1 MSVRM
6 LVVSDTH
13 YKIDNLYFAVDEAG
27 EIDGLIHLG
36 DIEDY
41 RSEVEEMVDC
51 PCYIVPGNN
60 DYFSGM
66 SRERILEIG
75 DHRILLTHGH
85 RYQPYFSRTM
95 LMEAAEGEGCDIV
108 RYGHTHV
115 PMVEELIS
123 REEHPAPKV
132 WLNPDVKD
140 FYEFRV
146 EDLHVEDYVTGPQI
160 KNIPIAV

>member
-85 RYQPYFSRTM
+85 RYQPYFSRTR

-108 RYGHTHV
+108 LYGHTHV
-115 PMVEELIS
+115 PMVEEEGGIT
-123 REEHPAPKV
+123 AA
-132 WLNPDVKD
+132 NPGSLTWPRQRNGLPSYMIMEIRDD
-140 FYEFRV
+140 NSIEFEIRY
-146 EDLHVEDYVTGPQI
+146 L
-160 KNIPIAV
+160 